1 MHWLLLLLAIGSEIV
16 ATSALKETQ
25 GFTRLLPSLLCIG
38 GYALAFYLLSVVVK
52 YVPVGIAYALWS
64 GIGVVIVSLVGWF
77 FFHQKLDLPAM
88 IGLGLIVA
96 GVAVMHLFSKS
107 MELGR
112 RGRQE
117 TSCRPFFSRRRTLS
131 RDTGPRQTGRHPS
144 AVPAFPEQ
152 RAHVKEELLR
162 RSLPL
167 RQAAGPSSAARIPPA
182 GGRHPPGCRVWP
194 APRLSSRK
202 GRGGASRQAR
212 CRGRSLRG

>member
-38 GYALAFYLLSVVVK
+38 GYALAFYLLS
-52 YVPVGIAYALWS
+52 VGIAYALWS

-107 MELGR
+107 MEL
-112 RGRQE
+112 
-117 TSCRPFFSRRRTLS
+117 
-131 RDTGPRQTGRHPS
+131 
-144 AVPAFPEQ
+144 
-152 RAHVKEELLR
+152 
-162 RSLPL
+162 
-167 RQAAGPSSAARIPPA
+167 
-182 GGRHPPGCRVWP
+182 
-194 APRLSSRK
+194 
-202 GRGGASRQAR
+202 
-212 CRGRSLRG
+212 

>member
-52 YVPVGIAYALWS
+52 YVPVGI
-64 GIGVVIVSLVGWF
+64 GVVIVSLVGWF

-107 MELGR
+107 MEL
-112 RGRQE
+112 
-117 TSCRPFFSRRRTLS
+117 
-131 RDTGPRQTGRHPS
+131 
-144 AVPAFPEQ
+144 
-152 RAHVKEELLR
+152 
-162 RSLPL
+162 
-167 RQAAGPSSAARIPPA
+167 
-182 GGRHPPGCRVWP
+182 
-194 APRLSSRK
+194 
-202 GRGGASRQAR
+202 
-212 CRGRSLRG
+212 

>member
-1 MHWLLLLLAIGSEIV
+1 M

-96 GVAVMHLFSKS
+96 GVAVMHLFPKAWNCD
-107 MELGR
+107 EEGGR
-112 RGRQE
+112 RHPAALSFKGR
-117 TSCRPFFSRRRTLS
+117 LS

-162 RSLPL
+162 RRPF
-167 RQAAGPSSAARIPPA
+167 
-182 GGRHPPGCRVWP
+182 
-194 APRLSSRK
+194 
-202 GRGGASRQAR
+202 
-212 CRGRSLRG
+212 

>member
-25 GFTRLLPSLLCIG
+25 GFTRLLPSLHCIG

-107 MELGR
+107 MEL
-112 RGRQE
+112 
-117 TSCRPFFSRRRTLS
+117 
-131 RDTGPRQTGRHPS
+131 
-144 AVPAFPEQ
+144 
-152 RAHVKEELLR
+152 
-162 RSLPL
+162 
-167 RQAAGPSSAARIPPA
+167 
-182 GGRHPPGCRVWP
+182 
-194 APRLSSRK
+194 
-202 GRGGASRQAR
+202 
-212 CRGRSLRG
+212 

>member
-96 GVAVMHLFSKS
+96 GVAVMHLFSRVLHKECYNGILQLRS
-107 MELGR
+107 SLCNTVQNV
-112 RGRQE
+112 RQ
-117 TSCRPFFSRRRTLS
+117 SGL
-131 RDTGPRQTGRHPS
+131 
-144 AVPAFPEQ
+144 
-152 RAHVKEELLR
+152 
-162 RSLPL
+162 
-167 RQAAGPSSAARIPPA
+167 
-182 GGRHPPGCRVWP
+182 
-194 APRLSSRK
+194 
-202 GRGGASRQAR
+202 
-212 CRGRSLRG
+212 

>member
-96 GVAVMHLFSKS
+96 FPFLRAVTTPKADTVTTLQSEERYFS
-107 MELGR
+107 
-112 RGRQE
+112 
-117 TSCRPFFSRRRTLS
+117 FS
-131 RDTGPRQTGRHPS
+131 
-144 AVPAFPEQ
+144 
-152 RAHVKEELLR
+152 
-162 RSLPL
+162 
-167 RQAAGPSSAARIPPA
+167 
-182 GGRHPPGCRVWP
+182 
-194 APRLSSRK
+194 
-202 GRGGASRQAR
+202 
-212 CRGRSLRG
+212 